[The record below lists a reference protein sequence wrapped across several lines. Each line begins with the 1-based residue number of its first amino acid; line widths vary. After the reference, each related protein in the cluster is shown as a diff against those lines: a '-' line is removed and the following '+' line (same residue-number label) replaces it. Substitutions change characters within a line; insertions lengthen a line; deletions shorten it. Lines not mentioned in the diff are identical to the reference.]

1 MLLCQ
6 SELSSKMAETRKCLD
21 EQMAKMAKIT
31 ETHPEEIFQEESDDS
46 VKDPDYIPSGLVKPI
61 LYYLLKV

>member
-6 SELSSKMAETRKCLD
+6 SELSSKMSETRKCFD

-31 ETHPEEIFQEESDDS
+31 ETLPEEIFQEESDDS
-46 VKDPDYIPSGLVKPI
+46 LNH
-61 LYYLLKV
+61 LLKI